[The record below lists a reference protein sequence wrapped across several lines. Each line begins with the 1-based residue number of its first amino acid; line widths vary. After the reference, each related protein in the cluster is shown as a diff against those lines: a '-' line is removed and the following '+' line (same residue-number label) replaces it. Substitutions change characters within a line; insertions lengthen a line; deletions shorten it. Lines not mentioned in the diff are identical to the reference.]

1 MNVFLVVTLA
11 VGTSAAC
18 ATKGFVTESVERRV
32 AEVRKRVVVV
42 ERSVEEV
49 AGGSRANT
57 ARIGEVDQTAV
68 TALETATSAGH
79 TARVAQ
85 DTASGGVADIR
96 ALEAANRQLLFE
108 VVITEDHDQFGFADT
123 ELPKGAT
130 ARLDALVERL
140 HAYPGGVHL
149 EIEGHTDDTG
159 PTAFNE
165 KLGLERAESVRR
177 YLHER
182 HRLPLH
188 KINVISYGEAKPVES
203 NATKDGR
210 ARNRRAVVRVLGS
223 TPQSP

>member
-1 MNVFLVVTLA
+1 MADQDVVRGGADRPAPARGRRRLRIHAGAGA
-11 VGTSAAC
+11 VTRQTRCTPYA
-18 ATKGFVTESVERRV
+18 RRV
-32 AEVRKRVVVV
+32 EIAW
-42 ERSVEEV
+42 
-49 AGGSRANT
+49 APF
-57 ARIGEVDQTAV
+57 I
-68 TALETATSAGH
+68 
-79 TARVAQ
+79 
-85 DTASGGVADIR
+85 ASTCRDIR

-210 ARNRRAVVRVLGS
+210 ARNRRAVVRVLGP